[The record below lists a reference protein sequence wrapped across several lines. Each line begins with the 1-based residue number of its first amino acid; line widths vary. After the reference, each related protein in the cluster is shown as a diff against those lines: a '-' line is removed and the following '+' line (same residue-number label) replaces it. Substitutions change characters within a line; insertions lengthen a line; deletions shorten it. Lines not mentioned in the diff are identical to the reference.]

1 MSDDQNT
8 VVEADDW
15 EDEVEEQPPERCPAC
30 GDNRFGTYLWGLIK
44 QPPRIEELVDQLD
57 HEEVRFTGC
66 VIDDETPRWFCQS
79 CDADIGEDGR
89 LIRAVS
95 EPS

>member
-44 QPPRIEELVDQLD
+44 QPPRI
-57 HEEVRFTGC
+57 
-66 VIDDETPRWFCQS
+66 
-79 CDADIGEDGR
+79 
-89 LIRAVS
+89 
-95 EPS
+95 

>member
-1 MSDDQNT
+1 MSDDENT
-8 VVEADDW
+8 VVEEDDW

-30 GDNRFGTYLWGLIK
+30 GDNRFGPYLWGLV
-44 QPPRIEELVDQLD
+44 QPPLSEELVDHLGREQ
-57 HEEVRFTGC
+57 VRFTGC
-66 VIDDETPRWFCQS
+66 CIDDETPRWFCQS

-89 LIRAVS
+89 LIQAVS